1 MLNKIS
7 GPINELSNYFYP
19 FFWQHGEDEETLVT
33 YVEKI
38 HQSGMRAVCV
48 ESRPHPD
55 FVGEK
60 WWEDLGIIIRECEK
74 RGMKIWL
81 LDDSHF
87 PTGFANGQIRDG
99 FPELRK
105 QYLTMRRYDV
115 VGPMKRARIDASMLK
130 GRPWDTERVDVIDVV
145 GVYKAKRTS
154 NYNVEGDP
162 IDVSSIEDITAA
174 YQDDTIQLDLAKGA
188 WSVFVVFSTHSG
200 GEESTK
206 DYLNP
211 LLKEATQVLVEEVY
225 EKHLQKVGGHFGKTI
240 TAFFSDEPRFG
251 NQKGTESQIGKP
263 DMVLPWRPGLEKE
276 LAFDP
281 SLLPLLWIPAEGAER
296 EVRYAYMDKITTL
309 YNQNFAKALADWC
322 EDKGVEYLG
331 HNIEDNGAH
340 ARLGYGAGH
349 FFRGQ
354 EAQHFSGIDV
364 IGTQV
369 VPGMPFHHD
378 AFQTGGSDGEFYH
391 FALAKLGASAA
402 HLTAHKQ
409 GRAMCEAFGAYGWNE
424 GLKTMKW
431 ITDHLIVRGINYIVP
446 HAFSPKEF
454 PDWDCPPHF
463 YARGNNPQFRYMTH
477 LTDYANRLMN
487 LFNGGTHRAPV
498 AVAYPAEF
506 EWAGAAMP
514 VEKPIR
520 MLTEAQ
526 IDMDIVS
533 FDHLKEARVSN
544 NELCILDETFKA
556 LVIPYAEFV
565 PADLLLIL
573 ERLKDEGLR
582 IIFVDAFPQNL
593 PVTGKEK
600 YEVVALEQLA
610 IQLEDVREMKS
621 NQPFREL
628 VHYHYE
634 KDGNDY
640 WMFFNESV
648 SEVVDATIALPA
660 YPGKNGYA
668 FDAYQNQFS
677 DLTNAPGGF
686 RLQLAPYETI
696 VWVFTDEQ
704 LDVSESHQQLK
715 SERQPIET
723 EWEMSYAGAL
733 AYPDFEP
740 ITTLK
745 DGIQALSDLEGFD
758 RVAGTVAYETKLDL
772 NDGKQ
777 VTGLD
782 LGMVYEI
789 AEVFVNGQK
798 LGTKIAPPYTFDAR
812 GAFRSGENIL
822 RIEVTNTLG
831 TSVREPLSQYLLI
844 EPFGMTEEIGLLYNY
859 GNKPKEA

>member
-1 MLNKIS
+1 MLKNIT
-7 GPINELSNYFYP
+7 GPIEDLSNYFYP

-60 WWEDLGIIIRECEK
+60 WWEDLSIIIRECEK
-74 RGMKIWL
+74 RGMKIWV

-87 PTGFANGQIRDG
+87 PTGFANGQIRDA

-115 VGPMKRARIDASMLK
+115 AGPMKNARIDASMLK
-130 GRPWDTERVDVIDVV
+130 GRPWNTEKVDVIDVI
-145 GVYKAKRTS
+145 GVYMAKRHS
-154 NYNVEGDP
+154 NYNAEGNP
-162 IDVSSIEDITAA
+162 IDASSIVDITAA
-174 YQDDTIQLDLAKGA
+174 YRDDTIRLNLPKGP
-188 WSVFVVFSTHSG
+188 WSIFVVFSTHSG
-200 GEESTK
+200 GEETTK

-211 LLKEATQVLVEEVY
+211 LVKEATQVLVDEVY
-225 EKHLQKVGGHFGKTI
+225 EKHFANVGEHFGKTI

-251 NQKGTESQIGKP
+251 NQKGTESQIGKL

-276 LAFDP
+276 LSFEP

-309 YNQNFAKALADWC
+309 YNKNFAKVLADWC
-322 EDKGVEYLG
+322 EDKGVDYLG

-354 EAQHFSGIDV
+354 QAQHFSGIDV

-402 HLTAHKQ
+402 HLTAHKK

-487 LFNGGTHRAPV
+487 LFNGGIHRAPV

-506 EWAGAAMP
+506 EWAGKAMP
-514 VEKPIR
+514 VEKPCR
-520 MLTEAQ
+520 VLTEAQ

-533 FDHLKEARVSN
+533 FDHLKDARVSN
-544 NELCILDETFKA
+544 KELCILEETFKA
-556 LVIPYAEFV
+556 LVIPYADYIPE
-565 PADLLLIL
+565 DLLQIL
-573 ERLKDEGLR
+573 ERLNQEGLR
-582 IIFVDAFPQNL
+582 IIFVDAL
-593 PVTGKEK
+593 PKNVPDDGGEA
-600 YEVVALEQLA
+600 YEVVALDQLA
-610 IQLEDVREMKS
+610 LQLDNVREMKLKEAF
-621 NQPFREL
+621 QEL
-628 VHYHYE
+628 VYYHYE
-634 KDGNDY
+634 KDGNEY
-640 WMFFNESV
+640 WMFFNESI
-648 SEVVDATIALPA
+648 SDTVDTTVTLPTYA
-660 YPGKNGYA
+660 GKKGYA
-668 FDAYQNQFS
+668 FDAYHNQVKELEGS
-677 DLTNAPGGF
+677 QESIALE
-686 RLQLAPYETI
+686 LAPYETV
-696 VWVFTDEQ
+696 VWLFTKEQ
-704 LDVSESHQQLK
+704 MPAPAGKTQEVSERK
-715 SERQPIET
+715 PIEA
-723 EWEMSYAGAL
+723 EWEISFAGAL
-733 AYPDFEP
+733 TYPEFDH
-740 ITTLK
+740 ITTLNNC
-745 DGIQALSDLEGFD
+745 IQPLSNLEGHD
-758 RVAGTVAYETKLDL
+758 RTVGTVAYETQLEVEDC
-772 NDGKQ
+772 GSI
-777 VTGLD
+777 VGLD

-789 AEVFVNGQK
+789 AEVFVNGK
-798 LGTKIAPPYTFDAR
+798 KIGTKIAPPYVFDAKDC
-812 GAFRSGENIL
+812 FREGKNTL
-822 RIEVTNTLG
+822 RVEVTNTLG
-831 TSVREPLSQYLLI
+831 TSLRDPLSQYLLI
-844 EPFGMTEEIGLLYNY
+844 EPFGMTEEINLIYGL
-859 GNKPKEA
+859 KV